1 MESRAVATTRTR
13 VVREVVLAAG
23 VGAACLAYLF
33 RFFLLS
39 RGDKWTGAPE
49 DARLCMILTEH
60 WWAVC
65 RGLAGFRDPN
75 YFYPAHDVLGYSHTL
90 LLLAPLYIPFRA
102 LHFDTYL
109 AFECM
114 LAVLKALGFGF
125 CQAMLRT
132 TFRLRVGASLVG
144 SALFTIANGPT
155 LWAAHP
161 QMWIVAFVPA
171 VVLLLDF
178 YFRRGSRG
186 ALAGAAFLF
195 GAVMF
200 SEFYTAFF
208 CGLAAVAVG
217 GCWAGIEF
225 WTRRRD
231 FFDRLRRWSTR
242 APRDLLA
249 AAGPFGFWLVMLVW
263 VYYPVLRVTGGRSYA
278 DAYQYIRDWRELADT
293 GIYNWVWGTSLGA
306 LYLRHFPKW
315 QEARMGLPV
324 GMVVTA
330 AFAAVRSL
338 PRLRGK
344 QPTFA
349 ARACAVVALSSAA
362 LYVATVRFGAHT
374 FWWVIYK
381 VVPGASGLRVPGRIN
396 VLLTLTVAAV
406 CAMALNE
413 LFGKGRRRGAAWFGV
428 VLAAFLIAEQINL
441 FEFAEVSRFS
451 ELQYFGRFSNAPAG
465 CEAFYVVRPRVPWIY
480 PVGQVDGM
488 ILARWRNIPTINAY
502 GGWPPPGWD
511 LYQFDESYS
520 NRAARYFMAHGMW
533 DRACAADMEVG
544 RWLGPGKT
552 REKLTEELL
561 GTGLDRLDFRGAGSG
576 RLTTVSGWSDP
587 ELIGTWTDAS
597 DALLAVRGFSA
608 ARGPLHLRAHAV
620 GFLAGSHREVKVTVT
635 VNGSGA
641 GVWDFARE
649 GAVVE
654 REGEA
659 PAMSLGPAVTR
670 IVFHID
676 SPRSPLEMGVS
687 KDPRKLGM
695 LLVDL
700 SLTQGN

>member
-1 MESRAVATTRTR
+1 MESRAVSLTRRR
-13 VVREVVLAAG
+13 VLREVVLAAG

-33 RFFLLS
+33 RFSLLS
-39 RGDKWTGAPE
+39 GGDKWTGAPA
-49 DARLCMILTEH
+49 DARLCMILAEH

-65 RGLAGFRDPN
+65 RGLASFRDPN

-90 LLLAPLYIPFRA
+90 LVLAPLYIPFRA
-102 LHFDTYL
+102 MHFDTYL
-109 AFECM
+109 AFECA

-125 CQAMLRT
+125 CHAMLRT
-132 TFRLRVGASLVG
+132 TFRLGAGASLVG
-144 SALFTIANGPT
+144 ATLFTIANGPT
-155 LWAAHP
+155 FWAAHP
-161 QMWIVAFVPA
+161 QMWIVAFVP
-171 VVLLLDF
+171 VLVLLLDF

-208 CGLAAVAVG
+208 CGLAAVVVA
-217 GCWAGIEF
+217 GCWAGIEL
-225 WTRRRD
+225 WTRRED
-231 FFDRLRRWSTR
+231 FFLRLRSWSAR
-242 APRDLLA
+242 VPGDLA
-249 AAGPFGFWLVMLVW
+249 AAGPFSFWLVILVW

-278 DAYQYIRDWRELADT
+278 DAYQYIRDWRELVDT
-293 GIYNWVWGTSLGA
+293 GVYNWVWGHILGA
-306 LYLRHFPKW
+306 FYLLHFPKW
-315 QEARMGLPV
+315 EEARMGLPV
-324 GMVVTA
+324 AMVITA

-338 PRLRGK
+338 IRLWRK
-344 QPTFA
+344 QPTFT
-349 ARACAVVALSSAA
+349 ARACPVVALSSAA

-413 LFGKGRRRGAAWFGV
+413 LFGKGRRHGATWFGV
-428 VLAAFLIAEQINL
+428 ALAAFLIAEQINL
-441 FEFAEVSRFS
+441 FEFAEVSRIS
-451 ELQYFGRFSNAPAG
+451 ELRYFGRFSGAPAG

-511 LYQFDESYS
+511 LYQFDEGYS

-533 DRACAADMEVG
+533 DRACAADMGGG
-544 RWLGPGKT
+544 RWLGP
-552 REKLTEELL
+552 RETQDKLTEALL
-561 GTGLDRLDFRGAGSG
+561 GTGLDRLDYRGAGLG
-576 RLTTVSGWSDP
+576 KLTTVSGWSDP
-587 ELIGTWTDAS
+587 EGIGTWTEAPE
-597 DALLAVRGFSA
+597 ALLVVRGLSPG
-608 ARGPLHLRAHAV
+608 RGALHLRAHAMA
-620 GFLAGSHREVKVTVT
+620 FLAGAHRRVRVAVT
-635 VNGSGA
+635 VNGAPA
-641 GVWDFARE
+641 GLWDFTQE
-649 GAVVE
+649 GATVE
-654 REGEA
+654 RDAVA
-659 PAMSLGPAVTR
+659 PASSLARPVTK

-676 SPRSPLEMGVS
+676 SPRSPVEMHVS

>member
-1 MESRAVATTRTR
+1 MESSAVATTRTR
-13 VVREVVLAAG
+13 VLREVAVAAG

-39 RGDKWTGAPE
+39 GGDKWTGAPA

-65 RGLAGFRDPN
+65 RGLASFRDPN

-102 LHFDTYL
+102 MHFDTYL
-109 AFECM
+109 AFECT
-114 LAVLKALGFGF
+114 LAALKALGFGF
-125 CQAMLRT
+125 CHVMLRT
-132 TFRLRVGASLVG
+132 TFRLGVCASLVG

-178 YFRRGSRG
+178 YFRRGLRG

-208 CGLAAVAVG
+208 CGLAAVAVA
-217 GCWAGIEF
+217 GCWAGVEL
-225 WTRRRD
+225 WTGRRD
-231 FFDRLRRWSTR
+231 FVDRLRRWSAR

-249 AAGPFGFWLVMLVW
+249 AAGPFGFWLVLLVW

-278 DAYQYIRDWRELADT
+278 DALQYIRDWRELLDT
-293 GIYNWVWGTSLGA
+293 GIHNWVWGRSLGA

-315 QEARMGLPV
+315 EEARMGLPV
-324 GMVVTA
+324 VMVITA

-338 PRLRGK
+338 ARLRGK
-344 QPTFA
+344 APTFA
-349 ARACAVVALSSAA
+349 GRACAVVALSSAA
-362 LYVATVRFGAHT
+362 LYLATVRFGAHT

-428 VLAAFLIAEQINL
+428 ALAVFLVAEQINL

-451 ELQYFGRFSNAPAG
+451 ELQYFGRFSGAPAG

-488 ILARWRNIPTINAY
+488 ILARLRNIPTINAY

-511 LYQFDESYS
+511 LYQFDEGYS
-520 NRAARYFMAHGMW
+520 SRAARYFMAHGMW
-533 DRACAADMEVG
+533 DRACAADMEAG
-544 RWLGPGKT
+544 RWLGPVET
-552 REKLTEELL
+552 RDGLTGALL

-576 RLTTVSGWSDP
+576 KQTIVSGWSDP
-587 ELIGTWTDAS
+587 EVIGTWTDSAE
-597 DALLAVRGFSA
+597 AVLVVRGFSPE
-608 ARGPLHLRAHAV
+608 RGAVHIRAHAMA
-620 GFLAGSHREVKVTVT
+620 FLAGAHRDVRVTVS
-635 VNGSGA
+635 VNGSAA
-641 GVWDFARE
+641 GIWDFAQE
-649 GAVVE
+649 GVVVAQ
-654 REGEA
+654 EGEA
-659 PAMSLGPAVTR
+659 PASSLAPPVTR
-670 IVFHID
+670 IVFHIY
-676 SPRSPLEMGVS
+676 SPRSPLEMHVS

-700 SLTQGN
+700 SVTQGN